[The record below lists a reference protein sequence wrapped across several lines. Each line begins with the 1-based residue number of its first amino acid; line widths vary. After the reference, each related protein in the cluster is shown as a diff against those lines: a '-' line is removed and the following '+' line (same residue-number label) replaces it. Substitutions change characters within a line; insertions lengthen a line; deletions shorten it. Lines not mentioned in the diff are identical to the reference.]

1 MVESSNYLQMAQDT
15 FAQAEKKLKPG
26 LFGKIF
32 SNKVD
37 RLDEASELFKQSAN
51 YFRLAKDYSS
61 SARAFIRCA
70 DCLPDEAA
78 QYFSEAAN
86 VVRKVNTGEA
96 VSYYNK
102 AVDILS
108 RSGRIGMAAKLRKQ
122 IAEIY
127 EQDENLELAYV
138 NYEQAADLF
147 EMDNTDST
155 ANSCL
160 LKAAELSTSLSLD
173 QATAVKAIQIFEKVA
188 QRYLMHQLTRFSAKE
203 CYFKACCLYLA
214 LEVSCI

>member
-1 MVESSNYLQMAQDT
+1 MVESTNYLQMAQET
-15 FAQAEKKLKPG
+15 TAQAEKKLKPG
-26 LFGKIF
+26 LFGKMF

-37 RLDEASELFKQSAN
+37 RMEEAAELFKQAAN

-61 SARAFIRCA
+61 SARAFLRCA
-70 DCLPDEAA
+70 DLLPDDAA

-96 VSYYNK
+96 VTYYNK
-102 AVDILS
+102 AVEILA

-127 EQDENLELAYV
+127 EQDDCVELAFA
-138 NYEQAADLF
+138 NYEQAAELF
-147 EMDNTDST
+147 EMDNTEST

-160 LKAAELSTSLSLD
+160 LKAAELSTSHSLD
-173 QATAVKAIQIFEKVA
+173 QATVVKAIQIFEKVA
-188 QRYLMHQLTRFSAKE
+188 QRFLMHQLTRFSAKE
-203 CYFKACCLYLA
+203 CYFKASCLYLA
-214 LEVSCI
+214 LEVSLT